1 MQIRL
6 NPVTLITGAGSGIGA
21 GCAPELAR
29 RSTGG
34 LLLADIDEAA
44 LGLVADEL
52 DAVGVSPERVSTL
65 AFDVSD
71 IARWAQAAA
80 FIQSQYGRLD
90 WAVVNTSAATTPA
103 PAPSD
108 LVDWGSTTSGQLE
121 ATIQSLRTIMPLMA
135 KNRQGGAIVVTTSA
149 AAIKAEPLSPNSGPG
164 LLQVMRA
171 ASREAAHSNVRI
183 NAIAPGGATTPMWNE
198 MPWFQDLVR
207 EMGNENAAFD
217 KIARQP
223 RALAR
228 YAQGGD
234 VNRLIVMLL
243 AEEAPISGATLV
255 VDGGGTL

>member
-21 GCAPELAR
+21 GCAQELAR
-29 RSTGG
+29 KSTGG
-34 LLLADIDEAA
+34 LLLADADEGA
-44 LGLVADEL
+44 LGVVADEL
-52 DAVGVSPERVSTL
+52 DAAGVSPERISTL
-65 AFDVSD
+65 AFDVTD
-71 IARWAQAAA
+71 TARWAQAAS

-90 WAVVNTSAATTPA
+90 WAVVNTSAANSKPA
-103 PAPSD
+103 ESD
-108 LVDWGSTTSGQLE
+108 LVDWGRTTSAQLE

-135 KNRQGGAIVVTTSA
+135 KNSQGGAIVVTTAA
-149 AAIKAEPLSPNSGPG
+149 AAIKAEPLASNAAPG

-183 NAIAPGGATTPMWNE
+183 NAIAPGGGDTPMWND

-207 EMGNENAAFD
+207 ETGNENAAFD
-217 KIARQP
+217 KIAHLQRP
-223 RALAR
+223 LAR

-243 AEEAPISGATLV
+243 AEEAPITGATLV
-255 VDGGGTL
+255 VDGGGSL